1 MGRIKKQKDTKEQT
15 FKRLFGVNS
24 ETFEKMKSIIQNEY
38 DELHKQGGS
47 LPKLSIQEK
56 LTITLTYYR
65 EYRTR
70 ESGGDPQSMIR
81 EKCLKTSEGSL
92 LSYNELAPFDWYPDV
107 FIILCG
113 SPPGIHRSRLP
124 GA

>member
-1 MGRIKKQKDTKEQT
+1 
-15 FKRLFGVNS
+15 VNS

-70 ESGGDPQSMIR
+70 ESI
-81 EKCLKTSEGSL
+81 
-92 LSYNELAPFDWYPDV
+92 
-107 FIILCG
+107 
-113 SPPGIHRSRLP
+113 
-124 GA
+124 GADYRVRKSDGM